1 MSANRSVQAAQRRRA
16 GPPEPSAPGRGPQ
29 PSINSS
35 QMFAAGA
42 NQRMGPGSGQV
53 SGRLAGQQAALSQKQ
68 MMEQQKQQMSNNSA
82 DALGSIKKMT
92 IAQAITLIT
101 LRLGKVETQLLN
113 GLSSGSEEGEDDHIL
128 VDKSLIHSLISRI
141 DALEKQPASSSSG
154 PTPAGA
160 NQDIMLLKQQ
170 FETIK
175 PIVIQSKNWLPPLKQ
190 QVDTLKTELNETKE
204 LLTALQNVTMDNSNK
219 ILAFNSV
226 FNTDSTFLDDN
237 LENDF
242 ETELEQEDQPDFDTA
257 ENDMLLGGSLDRS
270 LDPNVNINDI
280 MGNNLKELIEQE
292 FNLES

>member
-16 GPPEPSAPGRGPQ
+16 GPPEPVAPSRGPQ

-68 MMEQQKQQMSNNSA
+68 MMEQQKQQMANPA
-82 DALGSIKKMT
+82 EALGSINKMT
-92 IAQAITLIT
+92 LAQAITLIT

-113 GLSSGSEEGEDDHIL
+113 GLNSGSNMSSEDEDHVL
-128 VDKSLIHSLISRI
+128 VDKSLIHSLINRI
-141 DALEKQPASSSSG
+141 DALEKRPASSGPASS
-154 PTPAGA
+154 

-175 PIVIQSKNWLPPLKQ
+175 PIVIQSKNSLPAIKQ
-190 QVDTLKTELNETKE
+190 QVDALKTELNETKE
-204 LLTALQNVTMDNSNK
+204 LLVALQNLTMDNSNK

-226 FNTDSTFLDDN
+226 FNNDGTFLDDD
-237 LENDF
+237 LGDHPESEHIVETEF
-242 ETELEQEDQPDFDTA
+242 ETMD
-257 ENDMLLGGSLDRS
+257 NDMILDHSLDS
-270 LDPNVNINDI
+270 DLNSSEI
-280 MGNNLKELIEQE
+280 MGTNLKDLIEQE
-292 FNLES
+292 FNDGL

>member
-68 MMEQQKQQMSNNSA
+68 MMEQQKAQLSTNSSE
-82 DALGSIKKMT
+82 ALGSINKMT

-101 LRLGKVETQLLN
+101 LRLGKVETQLIN
-113 GLSSGSEEGEDDHIL
+113 GPSSSGLEEDDDNIL
-128 VDKSLIHSLISRI
+128 VDKTLIHSLISRI
-141 DALEKQPASSSSG
+141 DALEKRPASANSGSSANS
-154 PTPAGA
+154 

-175 PIVIQSKNWLPPLKQ
+175 PIVIQSKNSLPALKQ
-190 QVDTLKTELNETKE
+190 QVDALKTDLNETKE
-204 LLTALQNVTMDNSNK
+204 LLAALQNLTMDNSNK

-226 FNTDSTFLDDN
+226 FNNDSTFLDDN
-237 LENDF
+237 LENDV
-242 ETELEQEDQPDFDTA
+242 EQDFQQDFDTA
-257 ENDMLLGGSLDRS
+257 ENDTPLDTDLNS
-270 LDPNVNINDI
+270 SEI
-280 MGNNLKELIEQE
+280 MGTNLKDLIEQE
-292 FNLES
+292 FNATL

>member
-16 GPPEPSAPGRGPQ
+16 GPPETAPPGRGPQ

-68 MMEQQKQQMSNNSA
+68 MMEQQKAQMSSNSA
-82 DALGSIKKMT
+82 DALGSINKMT

-101 LRLGKVETQLLN
+101 LRLGKVETQLIN
-113 GLSSGSEEGEDDHIL
+113 GPSSGSTMSSEDDNHVL

-141 DALEKQPASSSSG
+141 DALEKRPSTSTG
-154 PTPAGA
+154 P
-160 NQDIMLLKQQ
+160 NQDITLLKQQ

-175 PIVIQSKNWLPPLKQ
+175 PIVIQSKNTLPALKQ
-190 QVDTLKTELNETKE
+190 QVDSLKTELNETKE
-204 LLTALQNVTMDNSNK
+204 LLTTLQNLTMDNSSK
-219 ILAFNSV
+219 ILAFNSI
-226 FNTDSTFLDDN
+226 FNSGNTFLDDN

-242 ETELEQEDQPDFDTA
+242 ETEVEEDFNTD
-257 ENDMLLGGSLDRS
+257 NDMLLDNT
-270 LDPNVNINDI
+270 LDPNVNVDEI
-280 MGNNLKELIEQE
+280 MGTNLKELIEQE
-292 FNLES
+292 FNCDA

>member
-68 MMEQQKQQMSNNSA
+68 MMEQQKAQLSTNSSE
-82 DALGSIKKMT
+82 ALGSINKMT

-101 LRLGKVETQLLN
+101 LRLGKVETQLMN
-113 GLSSGSEEGEDDHIL
+113 GPTSSGLENDDNIL
-128 VDKSLIHSLISRI
+128 VDKTLIHSLISRI
-141 DALEKQPASSSSG
+141 DALEKRPATAASANS
-154 PTPAGA
+154 

-175 PIVIQSKNWLPPLKQ
+175 PIVIQSKNSLPALKQ
-190 QVDTLKTELNETKE
+190 QVDALKTDLNETKE
-204 LLTALQNVTMDNSNK
+204 LLTALQNLTMDNSNK
-219 ILAFNSV
+219 ILALNSV
-226 FNTDSTFLDDN
+226 FNNDSTFLDDN
-237 LENDF
+237 LENDV
-242 ETELEQEDQPDFDTA
+242 EQDFQQDFDIA
-257 ENDMLLGGSLDRS
+257 ENDTPLDTDLNS
-270 LDPNVNINDI
+270 SEI
-280 MGNNLKELIEQE
+280 MGTNLKDLIEQE
-292 FNLES
+292 FNATI